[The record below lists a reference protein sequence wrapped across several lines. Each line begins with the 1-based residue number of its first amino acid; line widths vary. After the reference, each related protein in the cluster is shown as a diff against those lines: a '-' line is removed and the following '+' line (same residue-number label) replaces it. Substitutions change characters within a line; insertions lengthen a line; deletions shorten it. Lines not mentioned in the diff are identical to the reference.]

1 MANFENSDLQ
11 TFTTKARADKAINS
25 LKGLLLG
32 IISDE
37 IIDAKEMEELRLWAK
52 EHYDLVNRNPFR
64 EFMILIENTASNEIP
79 TKESIEDLYWLCQ
92 KYEHNSIYYN
102 GITSD
107 LQLLQGIFHGILADG
122 ILSDEEIFKLHD
134 WLSQNKH
141 LSSYYP
147 YDEIR
152 SLVLSIVEDKIITE
166 EERIVL
172 TAFIKQFVEIKNTE
186 VAQKIERDT
195 SEVNITGI
203 CAVSP
208 EIIFE
213 NKTFCVTG
221 ILNRGSRSE
230 FQKLI
235 KDKGGIPVNSIS
247 KKTDYLI
254 VGSTNN
260 ACWSYSCYGRKVE
273 KALELRKSGH
283 TIVLIHETDVFRA
296 IDEEI
301 FNDESSV
308 NSDVP
313 MINRKYYEDDPIIDV
328 SGNTDI
334 PINFGNN
341 FPQQED
347 VPAITASQKI
357 NSSEELLKVG
367 QKYTRKLNL
376 NDEQIQLLDKLS
388 FVNNVFNEIEYCKVQ
403 IVKQF
408 LRTVEYLYQNCTPV
422 NKSYST
428 VIDELS
434 EIIVA
439 IQYNY
444 RKESLNYKYTYDSI
458 QAEIFN
464 HILKL
469 CENNVRESYGIKR
482 KINTY
487 FNYTNPYILDK
498 YNKKIVSKID
508 VFLVENQF
516 QILDAD
522 YKTNITLNETN
533 TNRWKTKFDLIKEHY
548 SNSIAFEREIFKLT
562 EVNIKNPSLDLIYF
576 EASKFISEFDKICA
590 LRLYLHYMDKDL
602 NSAKFNKKQLTQTI
616 QKNLFSTAEQ
626 FNDFEKILN
635 EFVSNRNLIEA
646 IEKVNQIY
654 LPKRKKIIID
664 QQTIKNIQ
672 KQHSETA
679 DILGRILD
687 DDFEEEN
694 TPIKAEET
702 RKNNEL
708 IINITNKNP
717 DPLIIKYLEGLHL
730 SNIHQET
737 LDLFEKQSFT
747 ILQNELEEFIKSK
760 NMFMGSTVEGI
771 NEKCYEILDDILI
784 EEEEEYF
791 TINKDYYKKLLSNDR
806 QY

>member
-1 MANFENSDLQ
+1 MTNFENSDLQ

-32 IISDE
+32 IISDD

-79 TKESIEDLYWLCQ
+79 TKEAVEDLYWLCQ

-122 ILSDEEIFKLHD
+122 VLSDEEIFKLHG

-141 LSSYYP
+141 MSSYYP

-166 EERIVL
+166 DERTIL
-172 TAFIKQFVEIKNTE
+172 TAFIKQFVEIKNIE
-186 VAQKIERDT
+186 VAQKIEHDT
-195 SEVNITGI
+195 ADVNITGI
-203 CAVSP
+203 CAVNP

-230 FQKLI
+230 LQKAI

-283 TIVLIHETDVFRA
+283 TIVLIHETDIFSA
-296 IDEEI
+296 IDERVFNEVSLIDAEI
-301 FNDESSV
+301 
-308 NSDVP
+308 P
-313 MINRKYYEDDPIIDV
+313 MINRTSINDDSIIDI
-328 SGNTDI
+328 SGNADI
-334 PINFGNN
+334 PIDFRNN
-341 FPQQED
+341 FPSKENISTT
-347 VPAITASQKI
+347 AINPNT
-357 NSSEELLKVG
+357 NSTTESLKVG

-376 NDEQIQLLDKLS
+376 NDEQIELLNPLS
-388 FVNNVFNEIEYCKVQ
+388 FVNNVFNEIEYCRIQ

-408 LRTVEYLYQNCTPV
+408 LRTIEYLYQNCIPV

-444 RKESLNYKYTYDSI
+444 RKESLNYKYTYDSV

-469 CENNVRESYGIKR
+469 CENNVREAYGIKR
-482 KINTY
+482 KINTD

-498 YNKKIVSKID
+498 YNKKLVSKIE
-508 VFLVENQF
+508 VFLAENQF

-533 TNRWKTKFDLIKEHY
+533 TNRWKIKFDLIKEDY
-548 SNSIAFEREIFKLT
+548 SNSIAFEREIFRLT

-590 LRLYLHYMDKDL
+590 LRLYIHYMDKDL

-635 EFVSNRNLIEA
+635 EFVANRNLKEA

-664 QQTIKNIQ
+664 QEAIKNIQ
-672 KQHSETA
+672 TLHSETA
-679 DILGRILD
+679 DILGRILA
-687 DDFEEEN
+687 DDFEDEN
-694 TPIKAEET
+694 TSIQTKESID
-702 RKNNEL
+702 KNEL
-708 IINITNKNP
+708 TINIINKNP
-717 DPLIIKYLEGLHL
+717 DPQILKYLEKLNL
-730 SNIHQET
+730 TTIHQET

-747 ILQNELEEFIKSK
+747 VLQVDLELFIKSK

-784 EEEEEYF
+784 EEEDEYF
-791 TINKDYYKKLLSNDR
+791 TINKDYYKKLLNND
-806 QY
+806 